1 MIFFIKIVVLH
12 LVLDIE
18 VLPTVNLIGRK
29 KKSKTNLKVND
40 TYIPNNTHVPTYCY
54 MRNISYIITEY
65 YLKCFVTGE

>member
-29 KKSKTNLKVND
+29 KK
-40 TYIPNNTHVPTYCY
+40 
-54 MRNISYIITEY
+54 M
-65 YLKCFVTGE
+65 